1 MEETHWGKL
10 DLVLMG
16 RVILS
21 KSLIQFSV
29 AGQGCVPSLLFDLR
43 PNYGRGNEDN
53 GDLLQK
59 VPCMHCHTH
68 CPWPWRSGHR
78 QSTPPLKNPGHS
90 QASLGQSLV
99 GWLLLSPGS
108 WCTQDFVYALQES
121 VSSVLCKF
129 WWCYGGLM
137 VTSSKTAYATPR
149 SAAPESPAP
158 VAGCCWPLPPQEMLK
173 HSKAA
178 LAQSCAHKVLFE
190 PSVSGG
196 YAVWLKL
203 WFRPSYHLA
212 LLQLDFV
219 CSHIPNT
226 KHIDLR

>member
-78 QSTPPLKNPGHS
+78 QSTPPLENPGHS

-108 WCTQDFVYALQES
+108 WCTRGSVYKSLFPQCCVSSGALWWVNGDLLQDGLCHTQVCCTRIPCPCGRPLLTPTSPGDTQTLKGS
-121 VSSVLCKF
+121 SGSVLCTQGF
-129 WWCYGGLM
+129 VWALCLWRVPGLTQT
-137 VTSSKTAYATPR
+137 VI
-149 SAAPESPAP
+149 SPL
-158 VAGCCWPLPPQEMLK
+158 LP
-173 HSKAA
+173 
-178 LAQSCAHKVLFE
+178 SCFA
-190 PSVSGG
+190 SVRLCL
-196 YAVWLKL
+196 Y
-203 WFRPSYHLA
+203 SYSQH
-212 LLQLDFV
+212 
-219 CSHIPNT
+219 
-226 KHIDLR
+226 

>member
-78 QSTPPLKNPGHS
+78 QSTPPLENPGHS

-108 WCTQDFVYALQES
+108 WCTRGSVYKSLFPQCC
-121 VSSVLCKF
+121 VSSGALWWVNGDLLQDGLCHTQV
-129 WWCYGGLM
+129 CCTRIPCPCGRPLLTP
-137 VTSSKTAYATPR
+137 TSP
-149 SAAPESPAP
+149 
-158 VAGCCWPLPPQEMLK
+158 GD
-173 HSKAA
+173 SKAA
-178 LAQSCAHKVLFE
+178 LARSCAHKVLFE

-196 YAVWLKL
+196 YRVWLKL
-203 WFRPSYHLA
+203 WFRPSYRLA

-219 CSHIPNT
+219 CIHIPNT